1 MKKNQA
7 CVVILISLF
16 FILYSCTNFVPFQD
30 MNTLHEG
37 YTTTPNNIVGFTIP
51 DIADTDLEI
60 TISAHN
66 PADDSLITATN
77 GSYEIPSIAA
87 GISITASV
95 SPAETYTYTWTLFNS
110 DGAVNPAAPV
120 VTDNAAVYTG
130 LLSGFY
136 SLIVIAKD
144 ADGNAGMEFIPLY
157 TSY

>member
-60 TISAHN
+60 TISAQN
-66 PADDSLITATN
+66 PEDDSPIHATN
-77 GSYEIPSIAA
+77 GSYAISDD
-87 GISITASV
+87 GIRITASV
-95 SPAETYTYTWTLFNS
+95 SPAGTYTYTWTLFNS
-110 DGAVNPAAPV
+110 DGTVNLAVPV
-120 VTDNAAVYTG
+120 VTGNPAVYTG
-130 LLSGFY
+130 LASGFY
-136 SLIVIAKD
+136 SLIVIAED